1 VVRRRQEK
9 VSQRSGEKFAFV
21 TLSDPSGEFEALV
34 PPKVLREIREVIEPG
49 ASVLV
54 NAKIE
59 AQDEGLRLI
68 IDGADTIDPFAAEHI
83 GQGLK
88 IRLGQSGALE
98 PLRKRIDRADGGRAR
113 ERLHPSDR
121 AFVRR
126 TSR

>member
-1 VVRRRQEK
+1 
-9 VSQRSGEKFAFV
+9 
-21 TLSDPSGEFEALV
+21 
-34 PPKVLREIREVIEPG
+34 LREIRDVIEPG

-88 IRLGQSGALE
+88 IRVGEPAALE
-98 PLRKRIDRADGGRAR
+98 PLRKRIDRANDREGAVKGSIHLIVPLSDGRLAELRLPGRHAVDPAAR
-113 ERLHPSDR
+113 AAVKAVAGVLEVETL
-121 AFVRR
+121 
-126 TSR
+126 